1 MWTLR
6 IALIDAELPCVGPPR
21 RDTVGR
27 VEVPAPVSSTDQAIV
42 SAEEQQITPQLDC
55 ISGAFDRA
63 ATAFLVCSVC
73 RSPLANQPRSVVC
86 ANGHS
91 FDRAREGYI
100 NLLRGKPA
108 GDSKEMLLARRRFLS
123 AGRYRAVSDAVN
135 GMVAG
140 HLTWREGERGSA
152 AVILDVGCG
161 EGYYLRQLASA
172 LPTDDALA
180 PRLVGIDTSRDA
192 IRLAA
197 RSGPTMCLLVAD
209 VHELIPLASGS
220 VEVLINIFSP
230 RNPDEFARVTA
241 SGGLLLIVIPQP
253 GHLHLLRSLAPLLGI
268 QEGKEERLLAEY
280 GDAFEHLSTMP
291 VEYDLVL
298 SGDQVIDLIT
308 MSPTFRHIEPESLDA
323 LRDLGELSADVRVTV
338 LVFRRR

>member
-1 MWTLR
+1 M
-6 IALIDAELPCVGPPR
+6 
-21 RDTVGR
+21 
-27 VEVPAPVSSTDQAIV
+27 EVPATASSTGQASV
-42 SAEEQQITPQLDC
+42 SAEEQQRTLQPGC
-55 ISGAFDRA
+55 TAGAFDRT
-63 ATAFLVCSVC
+63 ATFLVCSVC
-73 RSPLANQPRSVVC
+73 RGPLTNQPRSVVC
-86 ANGHS
+86 SNGHS
-91 FDRAREGYI
+91 FDRAHEGYV

-123 AGRYRAVSDAVN
+123 AGRYGAVSDAVN

-140 HLTWREGERGSA
+140 HLTRREGECGAGS
-152 AVILDVGCG
+152 VILDVGCG
-161 EGYYLRQLASA
+161 EGYYLRQLATA

-180 PRLVGIDTSRDA
+180 PRLVGIDNSRDA

-197 RSGPTMCLLVAD
+197 RSGPTMCLVVAD

-230 RNPDEFARVTA
+230 RNPGEFARVIA
-241 SGGLLLIVIPQP
+241 PGGMLLIVIPQP

-268 QEGKEERLLAEY
+268 QERKEERLLAEY
-280 GDAFEHLSTMP
+280 GDDFEHLSTMP

-298 SGDQVIDLIT
+298 SGEEIIDLIT

-323 LRDLGELSADVRVTV
+323 LRDLAEAPADVRVNV
-338 LVFRRR
+338 LAFRRR

>member
-1 MWTLR
+1 M
-6 IALIDAELPCVGPPR
+6 
-21 RDTVGR
+21 
-27 VEVPAPVSSTDQAIV
+27 
-42 SAEEQQITPQLDC
+42 
-55 ISGAFDRA
+55 
-63 ATAFLVCSVC
+63 
-73 RSPLANQPRSVVC
+73 C

-91 FDRAREGYI
+91 FDRAREGYV

-108 GDSKEMLLARRRFLS
+108 GDSKEMLLARRRFLE

-140 HLTWREGERGSA
+140 HLARREGSA
-152 AVILDVGCG
+152 ASVILDVGCG

-172 LPTDDALA
+172 LQADGAVA
-180 PRLVGIDTSRDA
+180 PPFVGMDNSRDA

-197 RSGPTMCLLVAD
+197 RSGPTMCLVVAD

-230 RNPDEFARVTA
+230 RNPGEFARVIA
-241 SGGLLLIVIPQP
+241 PGGMLLIVIPQP
-253 GHLHLLRSLAPLLGI
+253 GHLRLLRSLAPLLGI

-280 GDAFEHLSTMP
+280 GDSFEHLSTIP
-291 VEYDLVL
+291 VEYDLAL
-298 SGDQVIDLIT
+298 NGDQIVDLIT

-323 LRDLGELSADVRVTV
+323 LREMGEAPVDVRVTV
-338 LVFRRR
+338 LVFRRRDIWISHGDQTWGVR

>member
-1 MWTLR
+1 ME
-6 IALIDAELPCVGPPR
+6 I
-21 RDTVGR
+21 
-27 VEVPAPVSSTDQAIV
+27 PATASSNGQASV
-42 SAEEQQITPQLDC
+42 SAEEQQRTLQPGC
-55 ISGAFDRA
+55 TAGAFDRT
-63 ATAFLVCSVC
+63 ATFLVCSVC
-73 RSPLANQPRSVVC
+73 RGPLTNQPRSVVC
-86 ANGHS
+86 SNGHS
-91 FDRAREGYI
+91 FDRAHEGYV
-100 NLLRGKPA
+100 NLLLGKPA
-108 GDSKEMLLARRRFLS
+108 GDSKEMLLARRRFLE

-140 HLTWREGERGSA
+140 HLARREGSA
-152 AVILDVGCG
+152 ASVILDVGCG

-172 LPTDDALA
+172 LQADGAVA
-180 PRLVGIDTSRDA
+180 PPFVGMDNSRDA

-197 RSGPTMCLLVAD
+197 RSGPTMCLVVAD

-230 RNPDEFARVTA
+230 RNPGEFARVIA
-241 SGGLLLIVIPQP
+241 PGGMLLIVIPQP

-280 GDAFEHLSTMP
+280 GNAFEHLSTTP

-298 SGDQVIDLIT
+298 SGDEVMDLIT

-323 LRDLGELSADVRVTV
+323 LRDLREAPADVRVTV
-338 LVFRRR
+338 LAFRRR

>member
-1 MWTLR
+1 
-6 IALIDAELPCVGPPR
+6 
-21 RDTVGR
+21 
-27 VEVPAPVSSTDQAIV
+27 VEIPATASSTGQAIV
-42 SAEEQQITPQLDC
+42 SAEEQQSTPQPGC
-55 ISGAFDRA
+55 FSGALDRA
-63 ATAFLVCSVC
+63 TTFLVCSVC
-73 RSPLANQPRSVVC
+73 HGPLANQPRSVVC

-91 FDRAREGYI
+91 FDRARQGYV
-100 NLLRGKPA
+100 NLLMGKPA

-123 AGRYRAVSDAVN
+123 AGRYRPVSDAVN

-140 HLTWREGERGSA
+140 HLARREGHGERGAA

-161 EGYYLRQLASA
+161 EGYYLRQLATA
-172 LPTDDALA
+172 LQADGTPA
-180 PRLVGIDTSRDA
+180 PRVVGIDNSRAA

-197 RSGPTMCLLVAD
+197 RSGPTMCLVVAD
-209 VHELIPLASGS
+209 AHELIPLASGS

-230 RNPDEFARVTA
+230 RNPVEFARVIA
-241 SGGLLLIVIPQP
+241 PGGMLLIVIPQP

-280 GDAFEHLSTMP
+280 GDAFGHLSTTP

-323 LRDLGELSADVRVTV
+323 LRDLSEAPADVRVNV
-338 LVFRRR
+338 LAFQRR

>member
-1 MWTLR
+1 
-6 IALIDAELPCVGPPR
+6 
-21 RDTVGR
+21 
-27 VEVPAPVSSTDQAIV
+27 VEVPATASSTGQTII
-42 SAEEQQITPQLDC
+42 SAEEQQRTPQPDC
-55 ISGAFDRA
+55 ISGAGSS
-63 ATAFLVCSVC
+63 ATTFLVCSVC
-73 RSPLANQPRSVVC
+73 RSLLTNQPRSVVC

-91 FDRAREGYI
+91 FDRARQGYV
-100 NLLRGKPA
+100 NLLLGKPA
-108 GDSKEMLLARRRFLS
+108 GDSKEMLLARRRFLQ

-135 GMVAG
+135 EMVAG
-140 HLTWREGERGSA
+140 HLAQKEGERGAA

-161 EGYYLRQLASA
+161 EGYYLRQLATA
-172 LPTDDALA
+172 FPIDDALA
-180 PRLVGIDTSRDA
+180 PRLVGIDNSRDA

-197 RSGPTMCLLVAD
+197 GSAPTMCLVVAD

-230 RNPDEFARVTA
+230 RNPGEFARVIA
-241 SGGLLLIVIPQP
+241 PGGMLLIVIPQP

-280 GDAFEHLSTMP
+280 GNAFEHLSTTP

-298 SGDQVIDLIT
+298 SGDEVMDLIT

-323 LRDLGELSADVRVTV
+323 LRDLREAPADVRVTV
-338 LVFRRR
+338 LAFRRR